1 MTISGNY
8 LKFTF
13 FLNTQSMI
21 TILPNL
27 LQDLGDLSDGLL
39 GMREK
44 VITTKN
50 DIVKSQNFELAAKLR
65 EVEHAITNLLTA
77 IEEVPKKLK

>member
-1 MTISGNY
+1 
-8 LKFTF
+8 
-13 FLNTQSMI
+13 MI

-27 LQDLGDLSDGLL
+27 LQDLVDLSDGLL

-50 DIVKSQNFELAAKLR
+50 EIVKSQNFELAAKLR

-77 IEEVPKKLK
+77 IEEVSKKLK